1 MDPDPEP
8 SHDRDG
14 RARGG
19 PKELMSTT
27 FEANANDAMGMG
39 AIDASIYVKGW

>member
-8 SHDRDG
+8 PHDGDG

-19 PKELMSTT
+19 PKEIMSTT
-27 FEANANDAMGMG
+27 FEANANDAMG
-39 AIDASIYVKGW
+39 AIDANRYVKG